1 LLTGLIEWR
10 IFSQLLL
17 IILREARFMTDDV
30 KEANVQAAKYLRPVP
45 SPAEGVE
52 LLFRQHHD
60 QIYRTAYRVT
70 GSSADA
76 EDVLQTVFLRL
87 VRRDNR
93 KEGPVDLSPSPG
105 SYLHRAAVNASLD
118 LIRSRTRSNLVPIE
132 EIAPVLED
140 SRSVN
145 PEHERAS
152 RERQSQV
159 RQALGGLGTKAAEVV
174 VLKYFEGH
182 SNVEIA
188 RLLGTSQMVVGVTL
202 HRARTKLRKELGN
215 ILEGSHETV

>member
-1 LLTGLIEWR
+1 
-10 IFSQLLL
+10 
-17 IILREARFMTDDV
+17 MTDDV
-30 KEANVQAAKYLRPVP
+30 KEANVQAAKHLRPVP
-45 SPAEGVE
+45 NPVE
-52 LLFRQHHD
+52 EVEFLFRQHHD

-87 VRRDNR
+87 VKRDAR
-93 KEGPVDLSPSPG
+93 DSGGGGPIDLSPSPG

-132 EIAPVLED
+132 EVAPVLED

-152 RERQSQV
+152 RETQAHV
-159 RQALGGLGTKAAEVV
+159 REALGGLGTKAAEVV

-188 RLLGTSQMVVGVTL
+188 RLLGTSQMVVGVML
-202 HRARTKLRKELGN
+202 HRARTRLRKELGK

>member
-1 LLTGLIEWR
+1 
-10 IFSQLLL
+10 
-17 IILREARFMTDDV
+17 MTDDV
-30 KEANVQAAKYLRPVP
+30 KEANVQAAKHLRPVP
-45 SPAEGVE
+45 NPVE
-52 LLFRQHHD
+52 EVEFLFRQHHD

-87 VRRDNR
+87 VKRDAR
-93 KEGPVDLSPSPG
+93 DSGGGGHIDLSPSPG

-132 EIAPVLED
+132 EVAPVLED

-152 RERQSQV
+152 REMQAHV
-159 RQALGGLGTKAAEVV
+159 RGALGGLGTKAAEVV

-188 RLLGTSQMVVGVTL
+188 RLLGTSQMVVGVML
-202 HRARTKLRKELGN
+202 HRARTRLRKELGK

>member
-1 LLTGLIEWR
+1 
-10 IFSQLLL
+10 
-17 IILREARFMTDDV
+17 MTDDE
-30 KEANVQAAKYLRPVP
+30 KEANVQAAKHLRPVP
-45 SPAEGVE
+45 SPAEEVE

-93 KEGPVDLSPSPG
+93 KEVPIDLSPSPG

-118 LIRSRTRSNLVPIE
+118 LIRSRTRSNSVPIE
-132 EIAPVLED
+132 EVAPVLED

-152 RERQSQV
+152 REIQNQV
-159 RQALGGLGTKAAEVV
+159 RTALSGLGTKAAEVV

-188 RLLGTSQMVVGVTL
+188 RLLGTSQMVVGVML
-202 HRARTKLRKELGN
+202 HRARTKLRKELGKV
-215 ILEGSHETV
+215 LEGSHETV